1 MKFSLSWLKRHLE
14 TDATLEQISTTLSAI
29 GLEVEGIED
38 RGAALAPF
46 RIAHVIEAVQ
56 HPDADKLRVCQVDI
70 ADGTIRTIV
79 CGAPN
84 ARAGM
89 KTVLG
94 LPGAVVPANG
104 MVLKVGKI
112 RGVESQGMMCS
123 SRELGLG
130 DEHDGIL
137 DLPTDAPVGQ
147 PYATWA
153 GLDDPVI
160 EISVTPNRGD
170 ALSVR
175 GVARDLAAAGLGTLK
190 PFAPEPVRA
199 VYPSPLA
206 WSVDDLEGCPW
217 VLGRAVRGVKN
228 GPSPQWLQDKLVSI
242 GLRPINALVDV
253 TNWFTYDLGRP
264 LHVFDV
270 AKVKGDTLVIR
281 RGREGES
288 YLALNGKE
296 IGVTRD
302 DLVIADDGGVE
313 SLAGI
318 MGGEH
323 SGSDLGTAE
332 VFIECALFDP
342 VQIALSGR
350 RHELRS
356 DARQRFERG
365 VDQALPPAALEAAT
379 ALIIELC
386 GGEASEITAAGA
398 EPQWQRTAHLRFER
412 IAGLG
417 GSSITPDEAVE
428 GLERLGFS
436 VASRDEAG
444 VTVNVP
450 SWRNDVAGGQAGL
463 AQSPDLSPERAAKA
477 AAGCAV
483 IEPECDLLE
492 EVLRLRGLDAVPPV
506 SLPVPSPVPQP
517 SLTAR
522 QTRTSLARRV
532 LAARGMLDCVS
543 FGFIDAATA
552 ARFLHLDAGGLRDVS
567 DVMAYNRLAGT
578 PLFPAPFD
586 QLSVENPISADLS
599 QMRPTPLASIAL
611 AAARNIAR
619 GYPDVALAEIGGAY
633 TPAGQLT
640 VAAGLRTGFT
650 PRHWSEPARAVDA
663 MDAKGDALAVLAAL
677 GVPTAALSVAAEA
690 PGFYHPGRSGVIK
703 QGPKT
708 VLATF
713 GELHPTLRGQLD
725 LPGPAVAF
733 EVFLDLV
740 ADPKKRKKAVPDLP
754 AFQPLKRDFA
764 FLVDATVPAENLVRA
779 ARGAERALITDVAL
793 FDRYAGERLPD
804 GKVSLALEVTLQ
816 PRDASLTD
824 AEIEAVG
831 TKIVAAVTKATGA
844 TLRG

>member
-84 ARAGM
+84 ARTGM

-130 DEHDGIL
+130 DEHDGII
-137 DLPTDAPVGQ
+137 DLPADAPVGQ
-147 PYATWA
+147 PYASWA

-190 PFAPEPVRA
+190 PFAPAPVQA
-199 VYPSPLA
+199 AYPSPLA
-206 WSVDDLEGCPW
+206 WSVDDLAGCPW

-228 GPSPQWLQDKLVSI
+228 GPSPKWLQDKLVSI

-281 RGREGES
+281 RGRDGES

-296 IGVTRD
+296 ISVTRD

-323 SGSDLGTAE
+323 SGSDLGTTE

-450 SWRNDVAGGQAGL
+450 SWRNDVAGGQGGL
-463 AQSPDLSPERAAKA
+463 AQSPELAPERAAKA
-477 AAGCAV
+477 AEGCAA

-543 FGFIDAATA
+543 FGFLDDKTA
-552 ARFLHLDAGGLRDVS
+552 ALFGDTPASLR
-567 DVMAYNRLAGT
+567 L
-578 PLFPAPFD
+578 
-586 QLSVENPISADLS
+586 ENPIAADLN

-633 TPAGQLT
+633 RDITPAGQLT

-650 PRHWSEPARAVDA
+650 PRHWSEPARAMDA

-793 FDRYAGERLPD
+793 FDRYAGERLPE

-831 TKIVAAVTKATGA
+831 AKIVAAVTKATGA